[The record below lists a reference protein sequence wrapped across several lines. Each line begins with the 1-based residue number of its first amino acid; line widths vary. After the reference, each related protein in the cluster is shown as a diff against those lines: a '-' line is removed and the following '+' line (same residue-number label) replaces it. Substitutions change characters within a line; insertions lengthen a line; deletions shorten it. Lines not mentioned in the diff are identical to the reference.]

1 MPLRKLASLS
11 RIESFNQSNLAV
23 GKRKKIYLEHIGR
36 IVYASEIENIS
47 EIIAIKSISSNY
59 REGHLNE
66 YWWNDENYG
75 WNKRE

>member
-59 REGHLNE
+59 REGNFNE

>member
-59 REGHLNE
+59 REGILMST
-66 YWWNDENYG
+66 DEMM
-75 WNKRE
+75 KIMDEIRE

>member
-11 RIESFNQSNLAV
+11 RIE
-23 GKRKKIYLEHIGR
+23 
-36 IVYASEIENIS
+36 YASEIENIS

-59 REGHLNE
+59 REGNFNE

>member
-59 REGHLNE
+59 REGSFNE

>member
-47 EIIAIKSISSNY
+47 EIIA
-59 REGHLNE
+59 
-66 YWWNDENYG
+66 
-75 WNKRE
+75 

>member
-47 EIIAIKSISSNY
+47 EIIAIKVFLVIIERGILMSTDEMMKIMDEI
-59 REGHLNE
+59 RE
-66 YWWNDENYG
+66 
-75 WNKRE
+75 